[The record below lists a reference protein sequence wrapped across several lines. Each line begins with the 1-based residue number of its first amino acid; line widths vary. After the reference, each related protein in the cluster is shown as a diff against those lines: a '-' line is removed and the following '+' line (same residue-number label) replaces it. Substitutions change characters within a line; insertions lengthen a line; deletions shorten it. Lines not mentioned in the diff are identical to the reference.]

1 MFLKIPDVPLIP
13 TEGEC
18 GQFDVMRVSAD
29 EGGMGQGFMQTT
41 GQARRP
47 RIGKRRLGPR
57 CEWRKVQ
64 VKELGFIPS
73 TMES

>member
-1 MFLKIPDVPLIP
+1 
-13 TEGEC
+13 
-18 GQFDVMRVSAD
+18 MRVSAD
-29 EGGMGQGFMQTT
+29 EGGMGQGFTQTT